1 MRTRLLACGA
11 LLSCGS
17 GEATTGSPPPEGFP
31 WLARSFSLRT
41 EIAVVDCPAT
51 RAPWAPGF
59 AVLMLVQEGTRVTAT
74 LEAADETARAIA
86 LEGCLVDAGEGR
98 FALRLS
104 GSTRSTATAGESG
117 CSARLALPVSLGVAV
132 DRVEAAARAAGESGT
147 SLEAEE
153 SAWLAAGCPAPD
165 DSTAYPHFELAV
177 CDTGELSGTVD
188 AQLAWSGAACHEGAP
203 CTLGLAIEA
212 FVATPHPGPPAGAL
226 LGGPCD

>member
-1 MRTRLLACGA
+1 MRARLLLCGA
-11 LLSCGS
+11 LLACGS

-31 WLARSFSLRT
+31 WLAQSFSLRS
-41 EIAVVDCPAT
+41 EVAAIDCAAT

-59 AVLMLVQEGTRVTAT
+59 ATLDLLQEGTRVTAT
-74 LEAADETARAIA
+74 LEASDDTARAVT

-117 CSARLALPVSLGVAV
+117 CTTRLALPASLGVAV
-132 DRVEAAARAAGESGT
+132 DRAEAAARAAGESGT

-165 DSTAYPHFELAV
+165 DTTAYPHFELAV
-177 CDTGELSGTVD
+177 CDTGELRGAVD
-188 AQLAWSGAACHEGAP
+188 TQLAWSGAACHEGAP
-203 CTLGLAIEA
+203 CTLGLALEA
-212 FVATPHPGPPAGAL
+212 FVATPHPGAPADAL